1 MRVNLFSIFW
11 CCYGND
17 SERPGLLFL
26 LPLFFLFIQREVCH
40 VTLQRL
46 YGKDEDHIT
55 CVPPSVQMIVAL
67 AVKDMVCARVH
78 EIREKTH
85 RPHTPQLTPFF
96 LHSSLLTTIIIPYVS
111 MTSRMFQLTSRLVSF
126 FSFFVPFFQFRL
138 EPVGKPAGEP
148 TGNHP
153 VEATIHSFIRS
164 FVLCVF
170 VCAKENDRKKKAN
183 QKLEIGRGETL
194 CLSVC
199 PPLLGTA
206 RAAVIVGRGSI

>member
-46 YGKDEDHIT
+46 YDKDEDHIT

-85 RPHTPQLTPFF
+85 SHAHTTTDPLFLTFLTLDNNHHSVRKHDFQNVPADFPPRFFF
-96 LHSSLLTTIIIPYVS
+96 L
-111 MTSRMFQLTSRLVSF
+111 F
-126 FSFFVPFFQFRL
+126 FFQFRL

-153 VEATIHSFIRS
+153 VEATFIHSF
-164 FVLCVF
+164 CV
-170 VCAKENDRKKKAN
+170 CGKNRKRN
-183 QKLEIGRGETL
+183 G
-194 CLSVC
+194 
-199 PPLLGTA
+199 
-206 RAAVIVGRGSI
+206 